1 MYDATNKAPAH
12 LVPPRSA
19 DGVFVATTYKAIFV
33 ALPIDYT
40 IQHYKV
46 DRYGNV
52 TLVKTDTGSDYAGT
66 IVNAVP
72 VDTTTN
78 ALWAGY
84 TYAPGHSGEVAT
96 GVVMVDPALVLKLY
110 YTANSD
116 TPYVVYRYQLDGN
129 GVFTQLTSEN
139 YTGYTDDLVSTTP
152 NVPAGYQLVPDGTGA
167 SGTMAGLPT
176 TFTTKLSGIVTGDG
190 KLVLVHVFQAI
201 QVQYVVNYWKIPGS
215 ALGQSDPLSYKAP
228 AAPSQTFYDFTGVR
242 VTAVAPSIPGYTY
255 ILPSAHRE
263 MYPSVDTGVVLGNGT
278 LVLNLYYEADY
289 HTLTLVPDTGAGA
302 GNWAPGYS
310 AFGSTLLRSET
321 ETTLPTTN
329 HLRNPGYTFTGW
341 ATENGGA
348 VVHAPGATIAIG
360 TDDITLYAVWVAN
373 TDTPYTI
380 ERYQLNADGTITK
393 LPNLTGTG
401 TTGESVTTVPVAPD
415 GYQVPTTHYITGLW
429 DGDPNYVINE
439 RLTDIISGDGKMVL
453 VHVFV
458 PVSGNYVVKIYKARW
473 HGQRHP
479 GRCRGQRAR
488 RWRCAARGLQA
499 CRCRR
504 LQRRRRCHGC
514 QRHRRL
520 HLPCLRFQPACRL

>member
-1 MYDATNKAPAH
+1 M
-12 LVPPRSA
+12 
-19 DGVFVATTYKAIFV
+19 
-33 ALPIDYT
+33 
-40 IQHYKV
+40 
-46 DRYGNV
+46 
-52 TLVKTDTGSDYAGT
+52 
-66 IVNAVP
+66 P

-167 SGTMAGLPT
+167 FRHHGRPADDVHHQALRHRHR
-176 TFTTKLSGIVTGDG
+176 DG

-201 QVQYVVNYWKIPGS
+201 QVRYVVNYWKIPGS

-310 AFGSTLLRSET
+310 GVWLDAAAQRD
-321 ETTLPTTN
+321 
-329 HLRNPGYTFTGW
+329 RD
-341 ATENGGA
+341 
-348 VVHAPGATIAIG
+348 HAA
-360 TDDITLYAVWVAN
+360 
-373 TDTPYTI
+373 
-380 ERYQLNADGTITK
+380 
-393 LPNLTGTG
+393 
-401 TTGESVTTVPVAPD
+401 
-415 GYQVPTTHYITGLW
+415 H
-429 DGDPNYVINE
+429 
-439 RLTDIISGDGKMVL
+439 
-453 VHVFV
+453 H
-458 PVSGNYVVKIYKARW
+458 
-473 HGQRHP
+473 
-479 GRCRGQRAR
+479 
-488 RWRCAARGLQA
+488 
-499 CRCRR
+499 
-504 LQRRRRCHGC
+504 
-514 QRHRRL
+514 
-520 HLPCLRFQPACRL
+520 

>member
-1 MYDATNKAPAH
+1 MIEGWYDAAGNKVASGDSFTPSRGADGMYAAATYTVRVIPKTDTPFVIEYWLQDASGVFSKDASATINATGSTDLVLTITGDTSDGGAISSVPADGVITLPSGITIIPVFAGHSFSASASTLTGTIAADGSLALKLFYTNNALTNPTIIYNAGTGGSVTLGSEQIDITVSPIPSPVGSTPVAAPGYQFSHWQIGDDPDNQTKPGDSSLFIPSVPDGGWVEKTVYAFTAIFIELPEITINYVAGTGGTVSISTENTRPATGTPAGSLATANPGYAFDHWEDADGNVVMYDATNKAPAH

-167 SGTMAGLPT
+167 SGTMAGLP
-176 TFTTKLSGIVTGDG
+176 
-190 KLVLVHVFQAI
+190 
-201 QVQYVVNYWKIPGS
+201 
-215 ALGQSDPLSYKAP
+215 
-228 AAPSQTFYDFTGVR
+228 
-242 VTAVAPSIPGYTY
+242 
-255 ILPSAHRE
+255 
-263 MYPSVDTGVVLGNGT
+263 
-278 LVLNLYYEADY
+278 
-289 HTLTLVPDTGAGA
+289 
-302 GNWAPGYS
+302 
-310 AFGSTLLRSET
+310 
-321 ETTLPTTN
+321 
-329 HLRNPGYTFTGW
+329 
-341 ATENGGA
+341 
-348 VVHAPGATIAIG
+348 HACDCP
-360 TDDITLYAVWVAN
+360 
-373 TDTPYTI
+373 
-380 ERYQLNADGTITK
+380 
-393 LPNLTGTG
+393 
-401 TTGESVTTVPVAPD
+401 
-415 GYQVPTTHYITGLW
+415 
-429 DGDPNYVINE
+429 
-439 RLTDIISGDGKMVL
+439 
-453 VHVFV
+453 
-458 PVSGNYVVKIYKARW
+458 
-473 HGQRHP
+473 
-479 GRCRGQRAR
+479 
-488 RWRCAARGLQA
+488 
-499 CRCRR
+499 
-504 LQRRRRCHGC
+504 
-514 QRHRRL
+514 
-520 HLPCLRFQPACRL
+520 